1 MSEKLP
7 EGRGRGRGAQLL
19 EALRRRQAAAA
30 AAGSSAPGPSSGP
43 DAAAAAPPAAAA
55 AAAAAPQEVTPQDE
69 GDFSGAPSAEM
80 SRLELDP
87 KLAAAKAALRPPVL
101 RYGSAGRALTVGTNF
116 VRLERE
122 DGFGFFEY
130 SASFSPPVDTRDTR
144 FRLLNQHREMFPVK
158 SFDGAK
164 LLLPRK
170 VDDAQLK
177 SVDEEGN
184 EVRRR
189 LLWYR

>member
-1 MSEKLP
+1 MADKLP

-30 AAGSSAPGPSSGP
+30 SSGSSAPGPSSGP
-43 DAAAAAPPAAAA
+43 DAAAAASPA

-69 GDFSGAPSAEM
+69 GDSSGAPSAEM

-101 RYGSAGRALTVGTNF
+101 RHGSAGRALTVGTNF

-189 LLWYR
+189 LLWYRRI